1 MTDTE
6 PEIKHHSWFTEN
18 ILYINICALTRS
30 TWIKGNLFISL
41 PKISFC
47 IIIISREEEIAM
59 ETNLAKTIAYDLT
72 MEYLRQKRYI
82 DRTSQNEETT
92 VNMFIKKY
100 QTYYSLLKDKEL

>member
-1 MTDTE
+1 
-6 PEIKHHSWFTEN
+6 
-18 ILYINICALTRS
+18 
-30 TWIKGNLFISL
+30 
-41 PKISFC
+41 
-47 IIIISREEEIAM
+47 M
-59 ETNLAKTIAYDLT
+59 ETNLAKTISYDLT